1 MPHALVFYAKLY
13 RINIYSG
20 NQNMP
25 KWIVYAKL
33 RKVSS
38 KDLIY

>member
-1 MPHALVFYAKLY
+1 MSHALVFYAQLC
-13 RINIYSG
+13 RIIIYSG

-25 KWIVYAKL
+25 KWIVYVKL
-33 RKVSS
+33 RKISS